1 MTDHASSGAPP
12 TATAAPGT
20 PSAFRR
26 HVWPLLLLN
35 RWRILAAMVF
45 VGLSGGAVAVQN
57 VFPKWLFSYVLDVDG
72 LENTERW
79 RRLAWLAAG
88 YLVLTSIV
96 RMAFWHIGYR
106 LFTRAR
112 EQVIFALRGKFFRH
126 VNHLCLRFHGTH
138 SSGELF
144 SYLFGSPLRAVM
156 DFFGHATM
164 NLPGSV
170 MSVIITLTLFWQWD
184 WVIASLLM
192 ATALV
197 SVRMMMRARHR
208 IEGIQKDFQAVEG
221 DVSGQVADLLRGNK
235 AVKLYA
241 MEAQVAQ
248 NFERQADVIRRKTY
262 ERDIYSHVEWI
273 KQEGLTYVCYALL
286 MAACTWRYLSG
297 HIDLGIVAACLAA
310 YLGLVGPLQGVFT
323 AFTLWG
329 GAAAALAR
337 IGAVL
342 DTATT
347 TPDPAHT
354 LGGDVDAPPPRR
366 ATIVFD
372 RVGFGY
378 EPGRPVLRDL
388 SLTIAPGERVAFV
401 GPSGAGK
408 TTITQLLLRLYDPQE
423 GAIRLGDTDL
433 RAYSTRALRRHF
445 GVVPQ
450 DPFIFNT
457 TLRDNLRVARPDAD
471 DAAIRQAC
479 EQANA
484 WEFIAT
490 LPGGL
495 DARVGEGGS
504 MLSGGQRQRLA
515 IARALLSAPACFIF
529 DEATSALDTLSE
541 QLISQAIE
549 KSLGDRTAIFIAH
562 RLSTVKHC
570 DRIFVLE
577 GGVVAQSGRYD
588 ELMAKPGL
596 FQDLVRGQQLRG

>member
-1 MTDHASSGAPP
+1 
-12 TATAAPGT
+12 
-20 PSAFRR
+20 
-26 HVWPLLLLN
+26 LLLQN
-35 RWRILAAMVF
+35 RGLIIAAMVL
-45 VGLSGGAVAVQN
+45 VGLSGGAVAMQN
-57 VFPKWLFSYVLDVDG
+57 VFPKWLFSYVLDVEG
-72 LENTERW
+72 LATAERW

-88 YLVLTSIV
+88 YLVLTSVV
-96 RMAFWHIGYR
+96 RMMFWHVGYR

-112 EQVIFALRGKFFRH
+112 EQVIFGLRGKFFRH
-126 VNHLCLRFHGTH
+126 VNHLCLRFHGAH

-156 DFFGHATM
+156 DFFQHATM
-164 NLPGSV
+164 NLPSSAIGV
-170 MSVIITLTLFWQWD
+170 VVTLALFWQWD
-184 WVIASLLM
+184 RWIAALLL
-192 ATALV
+192 ATASV
-197 SVRMMMRARHR
+197 SVFMMMRARRR
-208 IEGIQKDFQAVEG
+208 IEKIQTEFQRVEG

-235 AVKLYA
+235 AVKLHA
-241 MEAQVAQ
+241 METQVARD
-248 NFERQADVIRRKTY
+248 FEVQADMIRRKTY
-262 ERDIYSHVEWI
+262 ERDVYSHVEWI

-286 MAACTWRYLSG
+286 MAACTWRYLEG

-342 DTATT
+342 DTTT
-347 TPDPAHT
+347 STPDPEFSGA
-354 LGGDVDAPPPRR
+354 GGGNASDGETPPSARV
-366 ATIVFD
+366 TIVLD
-372 RVGFGY
+372 RVTFGY
-378 EPGRPVLRDL
+378 TPEQPVLREI

-408 TTITQLLLRLYDPQE
+408 TTVTQLLLRLYDPQA
-423 GAIRLGDTDL
+423 GAVLLGDTDL
-433 RAYSTRALRRHF
+433 RAYSTRTLRRHF

-471 DAAIRQAC
+471 DAAIRRVC

-484 WEFIAT
+484 WEFIAA

-515 IARALLSAPACFIF
+515 IARALLAAPACFIF

-541 QLISQAIE
+541 QLISEAIE
-549 KSLGDRTAIFIAH
+549 KNLGDRTAIFIAH
-562 RLSTVKHC
+562 RLATVKHC
-570 DRIFVLE
+570 DRIFVLA
-577 GGVVAQSGRYD
+577 GGVVAQVGSYA
-588 ELMAKPGL
+588 ELMSREGL